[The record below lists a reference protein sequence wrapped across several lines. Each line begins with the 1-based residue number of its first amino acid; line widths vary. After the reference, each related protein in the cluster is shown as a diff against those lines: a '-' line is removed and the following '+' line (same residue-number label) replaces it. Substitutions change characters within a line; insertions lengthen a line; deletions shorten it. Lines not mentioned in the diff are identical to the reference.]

1 MSSLL
6 GTLVTTVNGPA
17 PTGCWP
23 NDAPSVCRAVGE
35 AIQFGIESNSWSM
48 KAPLGAIWWTTIV
61 YGPVTWMAP
70 AAGGSAGG
78 GAPGTTFVPFGTGC
92 SLISHGGLRPLLMP
106 TVPRSRF
113 QL

>member
-23 NDAPSVCRAVGE
+23 NDAPSLCRAVGE
-35 AIQFGIESNSWSM
+35 AIQLAIESNSWLM
-48 KAPLGAIWWTTIV
+48 KAPFGAIWWTTIV

-70 AAGGSAGG
+70 ATGGVSVPG
-78 GAPGTTFVPFGTGC
+78 GAPFGAGCLAMSQFGARPFV
-92 SLISHGGLRPLLMP
+92 MP
-106 TVPRSRF
+106 TVPRSRC